1 MKDLRDA
8 LNKSNDDRLAVLREL
23 SDNIKELLKRIS
35 PVSTDIDGVVGSIN
49 PRVGALQNV
58 W

>member
-1 MKDLRDA
+1 LKDLRDA